1 MKIAVPILVL
11 LLLMLPCVLFFN
23 CAKIPPPEKLKTRL
37 LITLK
42 DDKGLSVVGTV
53 VRLFKNAA
61 DTGIVRIADSSGVL
75 YYPDL
80 EVALYYWLAE
90 KGCKNNR
97 ASQTTLNRPLVEGF
111 ILYGYAVLS
120 ETGTLKITNNS
131 AEAYK
136 LFDSTFTVKL
146 PADTI
151 YFTYPKVGRH
161 KIRVEKISTPGVGK
175 DSIIQIKCSDTVYIK
190 VPF

>member
-1 MKIAVPILVL
+1 MKITVPILVL
-11 LLLMLPCVLFFN
+11 LLLVLPCLLFFN
-23 CAKIPPPEKLKTRL
+23 CAKIPPPEKLQTRL
-37 LITLK
+37 MITLK
-42 DDKGLSVVGTV
+42 DDKGLSVAGTV
-53 VRLFKNAA
+53 VRLYKNAA
-61 DTGIVRIADSSGVL
+61 DTGIVRVADSSGIL

-80 EVALYYWLAE
+80 DVAVYSWLAE

>member
-11 LLLMLPCVLFFN
+11 LLLRPCLLFFN
-23 CAKIPPPEKLKTRL
+23 CATIQPPEKLKTRL

-42 DDKGLSVVGTV
+42 DDKGLNVAGTV
-53 VRLFKNAA
+53 VRLYKNAA
-61 DTGIVRIADSSGVL
+61 DTGIVRVADSSGIL

-120 ETGTLKITNNS
+120 ETGTLKMTNT
-131 AEAYK
+131 AGEEYK
-136 LFDSTFTVKL
+136 LFDSTFTAKL
-146 PADTI
+146 PADTT
-151 YFTYPKVGRH
+151 YFIYPKVGVH
-161 KIRVEKISTPGVGK
+161 KIRAEKVSTPGVGK
-175 DSIIQIKCSDTVYIK
+175 DSIIAIKCSDTTYIK
-190 VPF
+190 IPF

>member
-11 LLLMLPCVLFFN
+11 LLLLPCLLFFN
-23 CAKIPPPEKLKTRL
+23 CAKIQPPEKLKTRL

-42 DDKGLSVVGTV
+42 DDKGLNVAGTV
-53 VRLFKNAA
+53 VRLYKNAA
-61 DTGIVRIADSSGVL
+61 DTGIVRIADSSGIL

-80 EVALYYWLAE
+80 DVAVYYWLAK

-97 ASQTTLNRPLVEGF
+97 ASQTTLNRPLIEGF

-120 ETGTLKITNNS
+120 ETGTLKMTNNS

-146 PADTI
+146 PADTT
-151 YFTYPKVGRH
+151 YFTYPKVGFH
-161 KIRVEKISTPGVGK
+161 KIRAEKVSTPGVGK
-175 DSIIQIKCSDTVYIK
+175 DSIIQIKCSDTTYIK

>member
-1 MKIAVPILVL
+1 MKITVPILVL
-11 LLLMLPCVLFFN
+11 LLLMLPSVLFLN

-37 LITLK
+37 MITLK
-42 DDKGLSVVGTV
+42 DDKDLSVAGTV
-53 VRLFKNAA
+53 VRLYKNAA
-61 DTGIVRIADSSGVL
+61 DTGIISVADSSGIL

-80 EVALYYWLAE
+80 KVAVYYWLAE

-97 ASQTTLNRPLVEGF
+97 ASQTTLNRPLIEGF

-136 LFDSTFTVKL
+136 LSDSTFTVKL
-146 PADTI
+146 PADTT
-151 YFTYPKVGRH
+151 YFTYPKVGFH
-161 KIRVEKISTPGVGK
+161 KIRVEKVSTPGVGK
-175 DSIIQIKCSDTVYIK
+175 DSIIQIKCYDTTYIK

>member
-1 MKIAVPILVL
+1 MKTGLPVFVL
-11 LLLMLPCVLFFN
+11 LILLPCLLFFN
-23 CAKIPPPEKLKTRL
+23 CAKIQPPEKLKTRL

-42 DDKGLSVVGTV
+42 DDKGLSVAGTV
-53 VRLFKNAA
+53 VRLYKNAA
-61 DTGIVRIADSSGVL
+61 DTGIVRIADSSGIL

-80 EVALYYWLAE
+80 DVAVYYWLAE

-120 ETGTLKITNNS
+120 ETGTLKITNS
-131 AEAYK
+131 TAETYK
-136 LFDSTFTVKL
+136 LFDSTFSVKL

-151 YFTYPKVGRH
+151 YFTYPKVGVHRI
-161 KIRVEKISTPGVGK
+161 KVEKVSTPGVGK
-175 DSIIQIKCSDTVYIK
+175 DSTIQINCSDTTYIQL
-190 VPF
+190 PF